1 MKIQGDF
8 ICFGLIFCA
17 ITSAYKFNSNFKEAL
32 AALWTCILIKHAKV
46 KVGTLNPTSCNA
58 EKPWPT
64 PRTYGLSLDM
74 RQNLAYIPSLF
85 LMPGSMSMS
94 RLAAFKSNVC

>member
-1 MKIQGDF
+1 MNALGKI
-8 ICFGLIFCA
+8 ICTK
-17 ITSAYKFNSNFKEAL
+17 ITNKNHIDS
-32 AALWTCILIKHAKV
+32 I
-46 KVGTLNPTSCNA
+46 GTQQQC
-58 EKPWPT
+58 
-64 PRTYGLSLDM
+64 TYGLYLDM